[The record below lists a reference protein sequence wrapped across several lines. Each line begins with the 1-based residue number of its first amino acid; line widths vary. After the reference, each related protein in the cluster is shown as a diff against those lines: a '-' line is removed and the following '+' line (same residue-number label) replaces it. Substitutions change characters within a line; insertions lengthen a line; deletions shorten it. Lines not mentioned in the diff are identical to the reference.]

1 MKIFKHFGGTNPIP
15 DQKRKKRKSL
25 ENPEGDVYNGV

>member
-15 DQKRKKRKSL
+15 DQKRKKESL
-25 ENPEGDVYNGV
+25 GNPEGDVYNGG